1 MLGGAIH
8 PTATLASTVFMV
20 AMVARVAMAALA
32 ALAAA
37 MPTVTITVMA
47 TAKGVEHG
55 CLGLQLLSSALACIG
70 PIKPIASRLSL

>member
-8 PTATLASTVFMV
+8 PTATLASTVFRV
-20 AMVARVAMAALA
+20 AMVARVAMA

>member
-1 MLGGAIH
+1 
-8 PTATLASTVFMV
+8 VF
-20 AMVARVAMAALA
+20 MVARVAMAALA

-55 CLGLQLLSSALACIG
+55 CLGFQLLSSALACIG

>member
-20 AMVARVAMAALA
+20 ARVAMA

>member
-20 AMVARVAMAALA
+20 AMVAMAAM
-32 ALAAA
+32 AAA

-55 CLGLQLLSSALACIG
+55 CLGFQLLSSARACIG

>member
-8 PTATLASTVFMV
+8 PTATLASTVFRVAMV
-20 AMVARVAMAALA
+20 AMVAMA